1 MCFFRLFLVQVYE
14 FQLNMFKVLMLVM
27 IFQLSDE
34 LKRLARMESQFRGEY
49 LKLRAQVPERLGT
62 GDGFFLSGARFRH
75 RAGGQHAHLLRAG
88 GHPQPQP

>member
-1 MCFFRLFLVQVYE
+1 
-14 FQLNMFKVLMLVM
+14 MFKVLMLVYM

-49 LKLRAQVPERLGT
+49 LKLRAQVPQRLGT